1 MSWRSKPAKR
11 RLLAILA
18 LALAPVL
25 GYLLGLVLVQ
35 LGTAESPWKAC
46 LSVSAAA
53 LVSVTV
59 AYRREAGFA
68 ALKRDPEAYIQRKG
82 LGQNNRW
89 ALWLN
94 TGLSVFVSCS
104 LVLVMLVWG
113 RQDDGLLLL
122 VFGAVL
128 ACMWGFTVY
137 VLVSTRKLIT
147 TTGLHCTAHGQGRL
161 AAAQLAP
168 GLPYAETRR
177 LLEGELHGNPAFSV
191 IAEGGRS
198 FWLRARNTKRED
210 LVFHLELQQADRLTE
225 IHARSFPIGRMTTN
239 TAAPG
244 AEALVTLLDGLADAA
259 AAAADTVPDPDG
271 STQARG
277 WVTQ

>member
-1 MSWRSKPAKR
+1 MLWRSKPVAR
-11 RLLAILA
+11 RLLAI

-25 GYLLGLVLVQ
+25 GYLLGLVFVQ
-35 LGTAESPWKAC
+35 LGTEESPWKAC
-46 LSVSAAA
+46 ISVSAAA
-53 LVSVTV
+53 LVSATV
-59 AYRREAGFA
+59 VYRREAAFA

-82 LGQNNRW
+82 LSRNNRL

-94 TGLSVFVSCS
+94 TGLSIFVSCS
-104 LVLVMLVWG
+104 LVLLVLIWG

-137 VLVSTRKLIT
+137 VLVSTRKRIT
-147 TTGLHCTAHGQGRL
+147 RTGLHCSAHGQGRL

-177 LLEGELHGNPAFSV
+177 LIEGELHGNPAFSL
-191 IAEGGRS
+191 IEESGRS
-198 FWLRARNTKRED
+198 LWLRTRKARRHE
-210 LVFHLELQQADRLTE
+210 LVIHVELQPAGRLTE
-225 IHARSFPIGRMTTN
+225 IQARSFPIGRMTNN
-239 TAAPG
+239 TAAHG

-259 AAAADTVPDPDG
+259 AGHADTFPEPDG
-271 STQARG
+271 STQARRG
-277 WVTQ
+277 VTP